1 MLARAFHCW
10 WSWLNIFSFFRRPV
24 LRGPHGENSGDFRGK
39 TESSPIGSLAQ
50 VSPRHRSRR
59 AQEPTQASVRRG
71 SGIAQV
77 SLAWLYSMHHIGY
90 KSVVWNDTLVSTIR
104 RFFQRGD
111 WGFRDL
117 PSVFHPSRLLPD
129 WQASRAG
136 RTACKCRAAVNK
148 YILFVYF

>member
-10 WSWLNIFSFFRRPV
+10 WSWMNIFSFFRRPV
-24 LRGPHGENSGDFRGK
+24 LPGPHGENSGDFRGK

-90 KSVVWNDTLVSTIR
+90 NSVVWNDALVSTLRSCFDSSLVFPTGGLDSVICHPCFTPR
-104 RFFQRGD
+104 VSCRIGRQAARGGQR
-111 WGFRDL
+111 
-117 PSVFHPSRLLPD
+117 
-129 WQASRAG
+129 AN
-136 RTACKCRAAVNK
+136 AVPQ
-148 YILFVYF
+148 